1 MEVVEAVAAAS
12 VTDDSPSLSPF
23 LTPLL
28 LTPAHPGSAEN
39 EDTETTLSPPEAGPG
54 NDS

>member
-1 MEVVEAVAAAS
+1 MVAAAAAS
-12 VTDDSPSLSPF
+12 VTDDSPSLS

-39 EDTETTLSPPEAGPG
+39 EDAETTLSPAEAGPG